1 MKNKLCFLALTTVS
15 LGFAQVNFTNPDE
28 AAVVS
33 FQTKE
38 IDLSSLKT
46 EGSPYFEEEFKR
58 GTVYMDGQKKI
69 IGNMRY
75 NAFNSEI
82 ELQRGKSEYTAILKR
97 NNISVKIANETY
109 ELLPYHDDINNNTR
123 TGYFVPMNQGEVS
136 LLYKPEKKLRRG
148 RTAATNYD
156 RTVPPRYIDVSSYY
170 LRKGD
175 EPATKIYLRK
185 KYFYNVLGK
194 EKVQDY
200 VKKNNLRLNNVE
212 DVITLL
218 QYYSDQV

>member
-1 MKNKLCFLALTTVS
+1 MKNKLCVLALSTAS
-15 LGFAQVNFTNPDE
+15 LGLAQVNFTNPDE

-38 IDLSSLKT
+38 IDISSMKT
-46 EGSPYFEEEFKR
+46 EGSPYFQEEFKR

-69 IGNMRY
+69 IGNLRY

-82 ELQRGKSEYTAILKR
+82 ELQRGGSEYTAILKK

-109 ELLPYHDDINNNTR
+109 ELIPYHDDVNGNLR
-123 TGYFVPMNQGEVS
+123 TGYFVAMNQGKVS
-136 LLYKPEKKLRRG
+136 LLHKPEKKLRRG
-148 RTAATNYD
+148 RAAATNYD

-170 LRKGD
+170 IRKGD
-175 EPATKIYLRK
+175 ESATKIYLRK
-185 KYFYNVLGK
+185 KYFYDALGK
-194 EKVQDY
+194 EKIQDY
-200 VKKNNLRLNNVE
+200 VKKNNLRFNNVE

-218 QYYSDQV
+218 HYYNNQL